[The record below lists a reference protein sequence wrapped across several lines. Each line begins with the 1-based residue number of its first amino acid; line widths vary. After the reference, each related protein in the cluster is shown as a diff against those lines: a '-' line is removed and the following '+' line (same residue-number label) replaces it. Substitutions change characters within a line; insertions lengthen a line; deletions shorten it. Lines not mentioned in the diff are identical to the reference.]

1 MRIKSVI
8 TFVIVFVC
16 ILCCCVFMRTEM
28 IIITTK
34 IQVFMQFSELF
45 CWTSRFS
52 VKELLLNLLYFAI
65 QLSY

>member
-1 MRIKSVI
+1 
-8 TFVIVFVC
+8 
-16 ILCCCVFMRTEM
+16 MRTEM